1 MAARCRVRCNFSNLD
16 CLLCITKSEDILYVF
31 IKHVHTVIVFI
42 HWLPLRDASPRIYLS
57 SLLLVLL
64 VLFLFFVFLGGICF
78 SLLSALTAHRPTLPL
93 GPTLKWKLP
102 CFGLGFNGS
111 AFSCLQYPITVWLPV
126 ILQSWHSSSVRFIW
140 LPHASKEYFTLKIF
154 LNFYMTLKCNEQR
167 DQSTTLWWNACYF
180 SYMKQTAANLR
191 NMVSFF
197 FRMN

>member
-16 CLLCITKSEDILYVF
+16 CLLCITKSEAILDVF
-31 IKHVHTVIVFI
+31 FYIKHVHTVIVFI
-42 HWLPLRDASPRIYLS
+42 HWLPLRDASPCIYLS
-57 SLLLVLL
+57 SLLLVLF
-64 VLFLFFVFLGGICF
+64 VCFFLSFWEGFVFSCF
-78 SLLSALTAHRPTLPL
+78 QPDSSQTNVASGSHAEVKAALL
-93 GPTLKWKLP
+93 WV
-102 CFGLGFNGS
+102 NGS

-154 LNFYMTLKCNEQR
+154 LHFYMTLKYNEQS

-180 SYMKQTAANLR
+180 PYIKQTAANLR
-191 NMVSFF
+191 NMVSFY

>member
-16 CLLCITKSEDILYVF
+16 CLYMYTLSLHLFIGCHWGTLPHVFTFHLC
-31 IKHVHTVIVFI
+31 
-42 HWLPLRDASPRIYLS
+42 
-57 SLLLVLL
+57 SLCCC
-64 VLFLFFVFLGGICF
+64 FFFFVFLGGICF
-78 SLLSALTAHRPTLPL
+78 FLLSALTAHRPTLPL

-126 ILQSWHSSSVRFIW
+126 ILQSWRSPSVRFIW

>member
-16 CLLCITKSEDILYVF
+16 CLLCITTCTHCHCIYSLVAIEGRFPTYLPF
-31 IKHVHTVIVFI
+31 ISAPCAVGF
-42 HWLPLRDASPRIYLS
+42 
-57 SLLLVLL
+57 
-64 VLFLFFVFLGGICF
+64 FFVFLGGICF
-78 SLLSALTAHRPTLPL
+78 FLLSALTAHRPTLPL

-126 ILQSWHSSSVRFIW
+126 ILQSWHSPSVRFIW